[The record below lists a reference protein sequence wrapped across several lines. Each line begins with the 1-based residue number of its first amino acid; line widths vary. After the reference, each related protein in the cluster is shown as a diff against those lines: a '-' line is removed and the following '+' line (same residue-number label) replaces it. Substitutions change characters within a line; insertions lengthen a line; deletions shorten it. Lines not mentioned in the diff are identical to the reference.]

1 MSTDTPDFDW
11 PDIERAHGLEYSAS
25 DEEILEAMEEAAE
38 ETGLDLE
45 EVHAKILNVL
55 GLDEEEEMQGS
66 SLPEGLAGP
75 AAADNPE
82 AASDPRLEA
91 LDLYLVRQQI

>member
-1 MSTDTPDFDW
+1 MSTDTSDFEW
-11 PDIERAHGLEYSAS
+11 PDIEQAHGLEYTAS
-25 DEEILEAMEEAAE
+25 DEELREAMEEAAE

-45 EVHAKILNVL
+45 EVHANILNVL
-55 GLDEEEEMQGS
+55 GLDEEDEMTPS

-82 AASDPRLEA
+82 AEDDPRLEA
-91 LDLYLVRQQI
+91 LNLYLVRQQI